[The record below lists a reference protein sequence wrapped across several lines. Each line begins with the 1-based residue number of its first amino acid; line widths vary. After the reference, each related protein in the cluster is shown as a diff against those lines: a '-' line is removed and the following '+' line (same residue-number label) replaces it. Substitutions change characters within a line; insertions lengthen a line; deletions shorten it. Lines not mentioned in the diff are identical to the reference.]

1 MPEPNRTTKRRA
13 ETRRRLV
20 SVAYEVFAEHGIG
33 DAPVELIC
41 ERAGFTRGAFY
52 SNFTSKEALFLAV
65 YEEQMQVRL
74 DRLRAA
80 VDEVIA
86 DPASRHPE
94 SLRETLGRIGE
105 RFMAPLMSDKT
116 WYLVCAEFRVQA
128 LRQPP
133 LRAQTEAAQ
142 EKFRQAT
149 AEVLTRVVAATR
161 HDVDGERP
169 GRGAGHDRHL
179 RNRARKSHFR
189 GNGLSF
195 GQPVR
200 HRGAAHPNDGP
211 DYPAIAAS
219 CRHSGSGIRP
229 EPAVNTCRQTWS
241 APASRCSATRFSI
254 ASNGSRPV

>member
-149 AEVLTRVVAATR
+149 AEVLTESLRRLGMTLTVSARDAVLVMTATYETAL
-161 HDVDGERP
+161 ERAIFEEMDSP
-169 GRGAGHDRHL
+169 LD
-179 RNRARKSHFR
+179 NRFVTEVLPIQMM
-189 GNGLSF
+189 GLIT
-195 GQPVR
+195 PL
-200 HRGAAHPNDGP
+200 
-211 DYPAIAAS
+211 
-219 CRHSGSGIRP
+219 
-229 EPAVNTCRQTWS
+229 
-241 APASRCSATRFSI
+241 
-254 ASNGSRPV
+254 